1 MKLKYNKTSAVIFIF
16 IVSCL
21 LFIIMTLP
29 FRMWLLAS
37 EITDMRITTAL
48 TPVLGIIFGLPA
60 TLGCSTGSFIM
71 DMYSGYG
78 LSYALLGVVQQI
90 LYGMVPYYL
99 WKKINKEKDGSQYKL
114 DSLSRILKFCL
125 IIIVDAVIMVA
136 FSGIVNHAYSVNDFM
151 SINSFYMLL
160 NCFDAGLIFGCPLMI
175 VGHLMERS
183 LERVKGSSD
192 KKILT
197 FSLNERIIIYTI
209 ITGLSICLLVGIAVY
224 VADTMASGGSGISLF
239 GRIYIFETLTLNFYF
254 ILSIGFMWY
263 TEKKVSKPVEH
274 LAEIAE
280 NYYVEHSEDDDRK
293 KFIDECS
300 EYTSDDTEVGNLAR
314 SYISMVEDLETYI
327 TNLKKVTAEKER
339 INAELSLASDIQ
351 ANMLPCIFPAFPE
364 YDEFDI
370 FASMTPAKEVGGDF
384 YDFFMTDKNHMA
396 FVMADVS
403 GKGVPAALFMVIAK
417 TLIKNYAQM
426 GQEPEQVFTT
436 ANRML
441 CDSNDAGLFVTAWI
455 GILDLETGVLKYANA
470 GHNPPLIKKSGGQF
484 EYLRSR
490 SGFVLAGLETTKY
503 KQSEMVLNPGDRIF
517 LYTDGVTEAT
527 NGENQLYGEDR
538 LETFL
543 NECQSET
550 AQEILVHLQNDID
563 GFVKEAPQFDDIT
576 MLMFDYKKKIKLDM
590 IEKIYPAD
598 DSALNDVIAFV
609 EEELEKAECPMKTMM
624 QLTMALEEVFVNVAH
639 YAYSG
644 EPGEVSVGIA
654 FDEKKR
660 IITFRISDKGVEFN
674 PLDKADPDITL
685 SADDREI
692 GGLGIFICKKT
703 MDEIEYA
710 RKDEENL
717 LTMIKKI

>member
-175 VGHLMERS
+175 VGHLLERS

-543 NECQSET
+543 NEYQSET

-576 MLMFDYKKKIKLDM
+576 MLMFDYKKKIKPDM

-710 RKDEENL
+710 RKDEENI